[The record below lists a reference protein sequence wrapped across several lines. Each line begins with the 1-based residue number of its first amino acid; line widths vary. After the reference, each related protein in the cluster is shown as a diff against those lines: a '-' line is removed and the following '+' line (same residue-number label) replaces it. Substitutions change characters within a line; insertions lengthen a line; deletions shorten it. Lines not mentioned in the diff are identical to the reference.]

1 MQGWPPKGPRDRFG
15 SIRTGHRL
23 LATLLIAI
31 AVIYAIGLITT
42 PVGTLVR

>member
-1 MQGWPPKGPRDRFG
+1 MQEGPAKGRRDRLG

-31 AVIYAIGLITT
+31 AAIYAIGLITT
-42 PVGTLVR
+42 PVGALVR

>member
-1 MQGWPPKGPRDRFG
+1 MQGGAPKGPKHRLG

-23 LATLLIAI
+23 LAALLIAI